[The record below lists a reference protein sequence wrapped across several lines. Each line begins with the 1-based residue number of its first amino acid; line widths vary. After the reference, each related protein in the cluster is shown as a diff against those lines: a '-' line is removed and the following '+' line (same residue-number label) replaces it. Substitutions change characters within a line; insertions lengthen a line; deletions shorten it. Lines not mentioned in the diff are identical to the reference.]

1 MLREESFLRKHL
13 LVLDNVK
20 NYRDLIT
27 YFFDRIDKDEF
38 MLPDVPTNKIY
49 LITRWISK
57 GYLIP
62 TQIINGKG
70 YYTVTKE
77 GKHFFEV
84 RKYNVDSENKYGK
97 RIFNDY

>member
-1 MLREESFLRKHL
+1 MLKGELFLRKHL
-13 LVLDNVK
+13 LVLDKVN

-27 YFFDRIDKDEF
+27 YFFDRIDEGEF
-38 MLPDVPTNKIY
+38 ILPTIPSNKFY
-49 LITRWISK
+49 LITRWIGK
-57 GYLIP
+57 GYLTP
-62 TQIINGKG
+62 TRIVNNIG
-70 YYTVTKE
+70 YYAVTKE